1 MMNFIFGIIFSLF
14 LFSLEQQSTTYTTE
28 AINVSRNDRDLRG

>member
-14 LFSLEQQSTTYTTE
+14 LFSLEQQSTAYRTE
-28 AINVSRNDRDLRG
+28 AINVSRNNRDLRG